1 MNDYFR
7 IKKKDRLKC
16 CLYYKG
22 EEECPDKKMFRCTQ
36 EKYYVYRRY
45 WHLESEFYSGG
56 MYRFDRLYQG
66 RKLWGD
72 RPDIINFVEDSR
84 WNKIQKLFLYT
95 MIVNV
100 VTQTNSDPNFILDY
114 GKCTNLR
121 RKPEPKPKTAWE
133 GMMEICRYYRGGK
146 VNPYPWGTAKAH
158 FWELEWEFANNY
170 YQKDQRLENEYNL
183 NVIAAFPDQ
192 LAKAPYGVIYLPL
205 KAFLHARYYNFGGSD
220 AGFPA
225 YLDYYLKNQ

>member
-1 MNDYFR
+1 MKND
-7 IKKKDRLKC
+7 ILKY

-22 EEECPDKKMFRCTQ
+22 EKKCPEREKFVCTDKEYHLYWRFWCFEAEYYFGAFQNKTRKMW
-36 EKYYVYRRY
+36 E
-45 WHLESEFYSGG
+45 
-56 MYRFDRLYQG
+56 RLGSNMFKDPQFQG
-66 RKLWGD
+66 AWKDPKW
-72 RPDIINFVEDSR
+72 S
-84 WNKIQKLFLYT
+84 KIQLGFMAYAEC
-95 MIVNV
+95 MPPDYISWVC
-100 VTQTNSDPNFILDY
+100 DY
-114 GKCTNLR
+114 GKCTNLK
-121 RKPEPKPKTAWE
+121 RKPKPKPKTKTAWE